1 MKQLKKEETNHTVL
15 SDTMAKFALTF
26 SKIGANSKC
35 CWLFHQPEKPDL
47 KKLRKF

>member
-1 MKQLKKEETNHTVL
+1 MKQSKKETVKQTIL
-15 SDTMAKFALTF
+15 SDTIANIALTF

-35 CWLFHQPEKPDL
+35 CCIYHQPEKPDL